1 VIDITKESAM
11 IDAAITSLTESA
23 ISENVGGVLNQHREE
38 LEWLA
43 NFLHGDEK
51 IAEACVV
58 DACALAESVSPR
70 AHDCLLKWA
79 CLAMIQSAVQM
90 QQQRITQLAAAYKQ
104 RGCIHGGHT
113 ALSPDCRD
121 VLVEESSVLI
131 ARLDVLSRFV
141 LVICGLEKRSAY
153 EAAVLLGIDRISVEG
168 AYCAASKCLEIISC
182 QRFQRQNDSAA
193 VYN

>member
-1 VIDITKESAM
+1 MISAVN
-11 IDAAITSLTESA
+11 TSLTESA
-23 ISENVGGVLNQHREE
+23 INENVGGVIARHREE

-43 NFLHGDEK
+43 NFLLGDEK

-58 DACALAESVSPR
+58 DACALAESVSPGVQ
-70 AHDCLLKWA
+70 DWLLKWA
-79 CLAMIQSAVQM
+79 CLTIIESAVQM
-90 QQQRITQLAAAYKQ
+90 HQRRLAQLAAAYQQ

-113 ALSPDCRD
+113 ALSSDWRD

-141 LVICGLEKRSAY
+141 LVICGLQRRSTH
-153 EAAVLLGIDRISVEG
+153 EAAVLLGIDPVGVEG
-168 AYCAASKCLEIISC
+168 AYCAAIKFLEVIGC
-182 QRFQRQNDSAA
+182 EQFQRQNKSAA